1 MKPTKPAQ
9 DLALSSTSADDTASA
24 GQAPEHALNV
34 LSAADQPQPEAG
46 VGAPHEA
53 LARDEVAH
61 ALFDTEDASLHLPGS
76 GLPVGSVEA
85 SWLLDAGSAGRDWK
99 RELRALYAALDSA
112 KNDGSDLTALTT
124 QADVLHLLAS
134 ARVINAFR
142 AEELVVRFYEQ
153 VRVARAAQS
162 ERVRGYFASLPAN
175 WFTDSSIYYT
185 YPHSLGVP
193 EGQARGTLFD
203 LAHQLPSLLELGYR
217 NIQMLPHWSHG
228 GGDGGYDVSDF
239 TVDPALGGEEG
250 FRALMDEAMRLG
262 MRVITDFI
270 PDHISVRHP
279 WFQALLAG
287 DERKLS
293 WFLPMDAVECVGNE
307 TDRKGKLRV
316 LLQSASG
323 TVSRPWAIFP
333 HASKRNLID
342 VEVNGKKHHVFHS
355 FYPFQVDLNLRNPEV
370 LGELFAILGWELSF
384 GVVGKR
390 MDAAPHWFKKEGT
403 DFENLAGTHALQE
416 LFKSFVRH
424 VVVGK
429 GIIVPEVGEGL
440 QEATGY
446 FGRKATLLGEP
457 CHTEGDA
464 MYGFEWNSTLW
475 ALLLDGDAGLFWRF
489 SEHMDAHGADTF
501 WFNMGR
507 HHDELRTDLMP
518 VGVRERVEAVLLSRG
533 AQVFAGRGVGG
544 RMADF
549 LQRDPRQIA
558 KAFFLNALPP
568 RGVPVTYY
576 GDEVGAVNQPRYMAE
591 EHARRLPILT
601 ALGFPTG
608 DGSAALDRRDIGRG
622 SVYAGQLAAAREAG
636 YLPLRTTRALN
647 RMWETRASLRRG
659 DVARVGHTGAAVLST
674 LKVDREGQDTPLWAL
689 CNLTGAEQT
698 VTLSGAELRGALGA
712 GRLGR
717 PFGLRDVLAVERDG
731 AEPALVV
738 VDGDTLTLTLAAHAH
753 LLLEAV
759 PLSQARPAEGQVE
772 NPVASSWSS
781 SDDRQSP
788 EGLRGG
794 HRASTH
800 SRSGP

>member
-1 MKPTKPAQ
+1 MIREASSVRPAAFMPLTARTPKHPMQPTKPSQ
-9 DLALSSTSADDTASA
+9 DLALLSAVADDTSSA
-24 GQAPEHALNV
+24 GQAPEHASNV
-34 LSAADQPQPEAG
+34 LSASQPHPASHRLPPAAG
-46 VGAPHEA
+46 EGVSHEA
-53 LARDEVAH
+53 LARDEAVH
-61 ALFDTEDASLHLPGS
+61 AFFDSEDAALRMPGS
-76 GLPVGSVEA
+76 DLPVGSMEA
-85 SWLLDAGSAGRDWK
+85 HWLFDAGSEGVGRDWK
-99 RELRALYAALDSA
+99 REARALYAALDGA
-112 KNDGSDLTALTT
+112 KNDGSDLAALTT
-124 QADVLHLLAS
+124 KADALRLLAS

-153 VRVARAAQS
+153 VRAARAAQS
-162 ERVRGYFASLPAN
+162 EKVRGYFASLPAD
-175 WFTDSSIYYT
+175 WFTDSPLYYT

-193 EGQARGTLFD
+193 EGQERGTLFD
-203 LAHQLPSLLELGYR
+203 LARQLPSLRELGYR
-217 NIQMLPHWSHG
+217 NIQVLPHWSHG

-239 TVDPALGGEEG
+239 TVDPALGGEDG

-293 WFLPMDAVECVGNE
+293 WFLPMDAVECVGSE

-333 HASKRNLID
+333 HASQRNLID
-342 VEVNGKKHHVFHS
+342 VEVNGKKHHIFHS
-355 FYPFQVDLNLRNPEV
+355 FYPFQPDLNLRNPEV
-370 LGELFAILGWELSF
+370 LGELFAVLGWELSF

-390 MDAAPHWFKKEGT
+390 MDAAPHWFKEEGT

-424 VVVGK
+424 VVGGK
-429 GIIVPEVGEGL
+429 GITVPEVGEGL
-440 QEATGY
+440 QEASSY
-446 FGRKATLLGEP
+446 FGRKVTLLGER
-457 CHTEGDA
+457 CHSEGDA
-464 MYGFEWNSTLW
+464 MFGFEWNSTLW
-475 ALLLDGDAGLFWRF
+475 ALLLDGDAELFWRF
-489 SEHMDAHGADTF
+489 AQHMDAYGADTF
-501 WFNMGR
+501 WFNLGR

-518 VGVRERVEAVLLSRG
+518 AGVRERVEAVLLSRG
-533 AQVFAGRGVGG
+533 AEVFAGRGVGG

-549 LQRDPRQIA
+549 LQRDPQQIA

-568 RGVPVTYY
+568 RGAPVTYY

-591 EHARRLPILT
+591 EQARRLPILT

-647 RMWETRASLRRG
+647 RLWETRASLRRG
-659 DVARVGHTGAAVLST
+659 DVARVGRTGADVLST
-674 LKVDREGQDTPLWAL
+674 LKVDREGQDAPLWAL
-689 CNLTGAEQT
+689 CNLTGAVQT
-698 VTLSGAELRGALGA
+698 VTLSVEELRGALGS
-712 GRLGR
+712 GRMGR

-738 VDGDTLTLTLAAHAH
+738 VDGDTLTLTLAPHAH

-759 PLSQARPAEGQVE
+759 SLS
-772 NPVASSWSS
+772 
-781 SDDRQSP
+781 
-788 EGLRGG
+788 
-794 HRASTH
+794 
-800 SRSGP
+800 